1 MDFSLIDKYLED
13 NTENIIRDLALLV
26 SVPSKRG
33 EAEEGK
39 PFGRACAEVLGK
51 MEQLAEN
58 AGLKCENHQ
67 NYMLECNYNDEETAL
82 GVIAHLDVVP
92 EGDGWDTNPFEL
104 VRKGGALYGRG
115 AIDDKGPA
123 AATLYAVKALK
134 ENNIA
139 LSKNVRVLFGSDEE
153 SGMLDLEYYRNKKA
167 LPSMMLSPDGEF
179 PVINIEKGV
188 CQIEFKKSYEPS
200 EGASLVSLK
209 AGSVVNAVPD
219 KAEAVISGIS
229 PDRAESAARKAATT
243 LETDIIPY
251 GGGVKIAAKGVSAHG
266 STPEKGDNALTG
278 LIKIILSLELPKGGL
293 VDAAEA
299 IYALFPYGEGDG
311 EHAGLKMRDE
321 ESGALTALLSLFDAK
336 DGALTGGIDIR
347 FPATVKLDKVKK
359 IVKDKLLPLGFE
371 VGFPHD
377 MEGHLVPS
385 DSDFVKTLLDCYS
398 AVTGKE
404 GSCIAEGGATYLH
417 TVDGGVAFGAEMPGE
432 ENNMHGA
439 NEHINI
445 KTLIDTAKIY
455 ARAIYSLCK

>member
-1 MDFSLIDKYLED
+1 MIDKYLDD
-13 NTENIIRDLALLV
+13 NTENIIADLALLV

-39 PFGRACAEVLGK
+39 PFGAACAEALGK
-51 MEQLAEN
+51 MERLAEN
-58 AGLKCENHQ
+58 AGLSCENRE
-67 NYMLECNYNDEETAL
+67 NYMLECNYNEEETSL

-104 VRKGGALYGRG
+104 VRKGDALYGRG

-123 AATLYAVKALK
+123 VAALYAVKALK

-153 SGMLDLEYYRNKKA
+153 SGMLDLEYYRNKWA
-167 LPSMMLSPDGEF
+167 LPKMMLSPDGEF

-188 CQIEFKKSYEPS
+188 CQIEFKGSYEQS
-200 EGASLVSLK
+200 AGAPLVSIK

-229 PDRAESAARKAATT
+229 PDRAESAVKKAAVS
-243 LETDIIPY
+243 LETEIIPC
-251 GGGVKIAAKGVSAHG
+251 GDGVKIEARGVSAHG

-278 LIKIILSLELPKGGL
+278 LIKIILSAELPAGGL
-293 VDAAEA
+293 IDAVKAV
-299 IYALFPYGEGDG
+299 YALFPYGEGNG

-321 ESGALTALLSLFDAK
+321 ESGALTALLSIFDAR

-347 FPATVKLDKVKK
+347 FPATVKLDAVKS
-359 IVKDKLLPLGFE
+359 IVNERLLPLGFE
-371 VGFPHD
+371 ISFIHA

-398 AVTGKE
+398 SVTGRE
-404 GSCIAEGGATYLH
+404 GRCIAEGGATYLH